1 MENGFSNVSRMF
13 KANTDIINK
22 ATADVAN
29 EDWYRKP
36 GDESND
42 LLWLMGHVIVHR
54 GQTLHYLGEKWDAP
68 WASLFAPGAERA
80 DDGAYPT
87 REELGSAWSQVCGQ
101 LSAALRN
108 ASPEF
113 LANDA
118 PAGPPSF
125 DGKVSG
131 TVAFFAFHDTYHTG
145 QISFLR
151 KWLGYGRTI
160 G

>member
-1 MENGFSNVSRMF
+1 MENGFSNIGRMF

-22 ATADVAN
+22 ATLDVAN

-36 GDESND
+36 GDDSNN
-42 LLWLMGHVIVHR
+42 LVWVMGHVIVHR
-54 GQTLHYLGEKWDAP
+54 GQTLKWLGEEWDAP
-68 WASLFAPGAERA
+68 WASLFARGAQRA
-80 DDGAYPT
+80 DDAGYPSL
-87 REELGSAWSQVCGQ
+87 EELGSAWTQVTDQ

-108 ASPEF
+108 ASPEL
-113 LANDA
+113 LAKAA

-125 DGKVSG
+125 DGKLSG
-131 TVAFFAFHDTYHTG
+131 TVAFYAFHDTYHTG

-151 KWLGYGRTI
+151 KWLGYGQTI